1 MARTTFQVSRGL
13 SILLAA
19 FALAVVL
26 VSGMAAAQTSAGLRQ
41 VVQRE
46 PGNLNAWVDLGDA
59 LLQENA
65 FDEAQKSFLEAV
77 SLDYRSGDAH
87 FGLGLAEYGRG
98 DYEAA
103 LFQFSEVARLYPER
117 FDGHFNRGV
126 TLAKLRRFE
135 EAVEAFRAALETS
148 AEVSSAEQTNAYL
161 GLAGQLERTEDYAGA
176 AEAYTAA
183 LELRPG
189 DDELTLQRGQA
200 LYNAGNGL
208 EALPELTDLEARS
221 RDYLV
226 STLVAD
232 IYVQAD
238 QPDYAVSSLER
249 ALRSAQAAGNA
260 AAQAS
265 ILIKLG
271 LLQRSLGRE
280 AEAVSAFQRA
290 TAADASSW
298 QARYNLGVSYL
309 ENGDPGAA
317 LGYLENAVAIKPDSG
332 EAQLALASGY
342 DQVGR
347 NAEAFATA
355 QKALE
360 TLTDPDLLAQA
371 NFIVGRGL
379 YQQEDYSGA
388 LQTFETVLVTR
399 SDDSLAQLWTGLAE
413 YQQQNYDA
421 AVQYIERAV
430 QLEPANVEARANL
443 GAAYLAS
450 ERYQDAE
457 LVYQMMVDDVPDDA
471 GAFYNL
477 GWSLYAQNRRE
488 AAKEAWVRASGLGYG
503 PAQDAL
509 QKYF

>member
-13 SILLAA
+13 STLLAA
-19 FALAVVL
+19 FALAVVF
-26 VSGMAAAQTSAGLRQ
+26 VSGVATAQTSAGLRQ
-41 VVQRE
+41 TVQRE
-46 PGNLNAWVDLGDA
+46 PGNLDAWIDLGNA

-65 FDEAQKSFLEAV
+65 LDEAQKSFLEAV

-103 LFQFSEVARLYPER
+103 LFQFNEVARLYPER

-126 TLAKLRRFE
+126 TLAKLRRYE
-135 EAVEAFRAALETS
+135 EAVEAFSAALETS
-148 AEVSSAEQTNAYL
+148 AEVSSAEQVNAYL
-161 GLAGQLERTEDYAGA
+161 GLAGQLERVEDYASA

-189 DDELTLQRGQA
+189 DDALTLQRGQA

-221 RDYLV
+221 RDFLV

-249 ALRSAQAAGNA
+249 ALRSAQAAADA

-265 ILIKLG
+265 ILLKLG

-280 AEAVSAFQRA
+280 AEAISAFQRA
-290 TAADASSW
+290 TAADAGSW

-309 ENGDPGAA
+309 ENGEPDSA
-317 LGYLENAVAIKPDSG
+317 LGYLENAIAIKPDSG
-332 EAQLALASGY
+332 EAQLALATGY
-342 DQVGR
+342 DQTGR
-347 NAEAFATA
+347 DAEAFAAA
-355 QKALE
+355 QQALVA
-360 TLTDPDLLAQA
+360 LTDPDLLAQA
-371 NFIVGRGL
+371 DFIVGRGL
-379 YQQEDYSGA
+379 YRQEDYAGA
-388 LQTFETVLVTR
+388 LAAFEAVLATR
-399 SDDSLAQLWTGLAE
+399 PDDASAQLWAGLAE
-413 YQQQNYDA
+413 YQRQNYDA
-421 AVQYIERAV
+421 AVQYLERSV
-430 QLEPANVEARANL
+430 QLEPDNALARVNL

-457 LVYQMMVDDVPDDA
+457 LVYQMVVVDTPEDA

-488 AAKEAWVRASGLGYG
+488 GAKEAWVRASDLGYG
-503 PAQDAL
+503 PAQNAL

>member
-1 MARTTFQVSRGL
+1 MVGKTGFRVSRGL
-13 SILLAA
+13 CALLAA
-19 FALAVVL
+19 LILLGGVT
-26 VSGMAAAQTSAGLRQ
+26 AAQTSASLRQ
-41 VVQRE
+41 TVQRE
-46 PGNLNAWVDLGDA
+46 PGNLNAWIDLGNA
-59 LLQENA
+59 LLQEGQ

-98 DYEAA
+98 DYPAA
-103 LFQFSEVARLYPER
+103 LFQFNEVARLYPER

-126 TLAKLRRFE
+126 TLAKLRRFD
-135 EAVEAFRAALETS
+135 EAVEAFRAALENS
-148 AEVSSAEQTNAYL
+148 EEVSSSEKVNAYL

-189 DDELTLQRGQA
+189 DDALTFQRGQA

-208 EALPELTDLEARS
+208 EALPELTDLEARGK
-221 RDYLV
+221 DYRV
-226 STLVAD
+226 SALIAD

-249 ALRSAQAAGNA
+249 ALRSAQAAGEP

-265 ILIKLG
+265 ILLKLG

-280 AEAVSAFQRA
+280 AEAISAFQRA

-298 QARYNLGVSYL
+298 EARYNLGVSYL
-309 ENGDPGAA
+309 ESGQPESA

-332 EAQLALASGY
+332 EAYLALATAY
-342 DQVGR
+342 DGVGR
-347 NAEAFATA
+347 NAEAFGAA
-355 QKALE
+355 QNALNA
-360 TLTDPDLLAQA
+360 LTDPNLIAQA
-371 NFIVGRGL
+371 NLIIGRGL
-379 YQQEDYSGA
+379 YRQEDYAGA
-388 LQTFETVLVTR
+388 LQTFEAVLATQP
-399 SDDSLAQLWTGLAE
+399 DNALAQLWAGLAE

-430 QLEPANVEARANL
+430 QLEPENVEARVNL

-457 LVYQMMVDDVPDDA
+457 LVYQMLLEDAPDDA
-471 GAFYNL
+471 DAYYNL
-477 GWSLYAQNRRE
+477 GWALYAQNQRE
-488 AAKEAWVRASGLGYG
+488 GAKEAWVRASDLGYAL
-503 PAQDAL
+503 AQDAL